1 MYQQPA
7 QDLNARK
14 RHWFLAV
21 WSVPQV
27 GSYMPAS
34 AYVWSDKRSLS
45 IPLLTAAKEQR
56 KLGEG
61 AVLVNVAYVGYMT
74 QYELTGTSP
83 EPVPTVTTTA
93 YSLGLE
99 QAMTVPDPE
108 QLVNAFAEGDAF
120 NRAEW
125 QAGFACGREMRTKI
139 VAASARPPSAPMMP
153 LPEKEI
159 VDVR

>member
-1 MYQQPA
+1 MYQQP
-7 QDLNARK
+7 DPNARK

-34 AYVWSDKRSLS
+34 AYVWSDKRSLT

-61 AVLVNVAYVGYMT
+61 AVLVNVSYVGYMT

-83 EPVPTVTTTA
+83 EPVPSVTTA
-93 YSLGLE
+93 AFNLGLE
-99 QAMTVPDPE
+99 QALTVPDPE
-108 QLVNAFAEGDAF
+108 QLINPFNIGDDF
-120 NRAEW
+120 QRTEW
-125 QAGFACGREMRTKI
+125 QAGLTRGCEMRTKI
-139 VAASARPPSAPMMP
+139 VAVSARPPAAE
-153 LPEKEI
+153 LPTQGSNN
-159 VDVR
+159 VR

>member
-1 MYQQPA
+1 MYQHPS

-45 IPLLTAAKEQR
+45 IPQLSSAKEQR

-83 EPVPTVTTTA
+83 EPVPSVTTTA
-93 YSLGLE
+93 YNLGLE
-99 QAMTVPDPE
+99 QALASLNPE
-108 QLVNAFAEGDAF
+108 QLVNAFPLNDDF

-125 QAGFACGREMRTKI
+125 EAGIACGREMRTRI
-139 VAASARPPSAPMMP
+139 TATISRPTVEE
-153 LPEKEI
+153 LPTQGMH
-159 VDVR
+159 DVR